1 MKWYLVDVVEDG
13 VATNKLIQASS
24 FEEALENIEE
34 QVGKKQWQKA
44 NMVLKIPQN

>member
-34 QVGKKQWQKA
+34 QVGKKQW
-44 NMVLKIPQN
+44 

>member
-24 FEEALENIEE
+24 SEEALENIEE
-34 QVGKKQWQKA
+34 
-44 NMVLKIPQN
+44 